1 MIRPVFPAPDGCY
14 FFAFSAL
21 LQKSTSQACRTLHE
35 TTLAYD
41 RRIVRVNQKA
51 VKIEP
56 KLKY

>member
-51 VKIEP
+51 VKSSP
-56 KLKY
+56 N